1 MKEKKCKVCQAK
13 FTPYKSTQIVCSPKC
28 AKKFEIIRKRI
39 AQEKYRKKNWEIIK
53 KKKFNYSKKKNR
65 KRSQLY
71 T

>member
-1 MKEKKCKVCQAK
+1 MKDLICAICNNSFTQDHWKQK
-13 FTPYKSTQIVCSPKC
+13 FCSPKC

-39 AQEKYRKKNWEIIK
+39 AQEKYRKKKLGDNK